1 MTALDSRVISRINCF
16 AHRFSAPGTFRY
28 GLSLL
33 PVPASHHDDETR
45 VQTVIVGVQAV
56 GGQRTHYVTVSSGAD
71 GLSASPARL
80 EVSAGD
86 IVAWSADKSVRF
98 GFRVRG
104 AMGDDVLDSAALRTE
119 SIFTHAFGLA
129 GSYEWTDANGSGLSG
144 RVSVM
149 MPDASSTQDARL
161 EQMHKGTLVHVTGSQ
176 AEPAHVE
183 ITVGQTVVWAVER
196 APGVTITDRSLLQ

>member
-33 PVPASHHDDETR
+33 PLPASHHDDEAQAR
-45 VQTVIVGVQAV
+45 TVIVDAEAGA
-56 GGQRTHYVTVSSGAD
+56 GQRTHYITVSSDAD
-71 GLSASPARL
+71 GLSASPAHL
-80 EVSAGD
+80 EISAGD
-86 IVAWSADKSVRF
+86 IVAWSAEKSVRF

-104 AMGDDVLDSAALRTE
+104 TIGDELLDSAAMRTE

-129 GSYEWTDANGSGLSG
+129 GSYEWADANGSGLSG
-144 RVSVM
+144 RVSVR

-161 EQMHKGTLVHVTGSQ
+161 ESLQKGELVHVTGSH
-176 AEPAHVE
+176 AEPARIE
-183 ITVGQTVVWAVER
+183 ILVGQTVVWAVEK
-196 APGVTITDRSLLQ
+196 APGITITDRTLLQ